1 MPKSMKRS
9 RISRPS
15 ALRAAVLMT
24 VFAVGVL
31 ACSVNGPSPSP
42 GVTGAVEP
50 SSPPAPGGSHTGWT
64 PSWSPTPSHP
74 SANPTPGG
82 RANAVVTRVVD
93 GDTVYVRYRGRSV
106 DIRLIGID
114 TPETVDPSQPVG
126 CYGKAASHFT
136 TARLTGERVRLTFDV
151 EHKDRYGRTL
161 AYVWIGGRLF
171 NEMLVRQGYA
181 SVSTYPP
188 NVKYVDRF
196 LAAQRVAQKQ
206 ERGLWGKCAGGDGGG
221 KRCDPSYPDVC
232 IPPPPPDLDC
242 GDIRFHSF
250 RVRGADPHNFD
261 GDHNGI
267 GCESG

>member
-1 MPKSMKRS
+1 MKRS
-9 RISRPS
+9 RISAS
-15 ALRAAVLMT
+15 VALRASVLAVVMT
-24 VFAVGVL
+24 VGVFGCT
-31 ACSVNGPSPSP
+31 ASDPSPPSGPSGDVQVPTSVP
-42 GVTGAVEP
+42 TLGGGRD
-50 SSPPAPGGSHTGWT
+50 APWT

-74 SANPTPGG
+74 SESPSPGG
-82 RANAVVTRVVD
+82 RSNAVVTRVVD
-93 GDTVYVRYRGRSV
+93 GDTVYVRYRGRTV
-106 DIRLIGID
+106 DVRLIGID

-151 EHKDRYGRTL
+151 EHKDQYERTL
-161 AYVWIGGRLF
+161 AYMWIGGRLF
-171 NEMLVRQGYA
+171 NEVLVRQGFA

-206 ERGLWGKCAGGDGGG
+206 ERGLWGKCASGGG
-221 KRCDPSYPDVC
+221 GGRKCDPSYPDVC